1 MRCPDKRD
9 VLGSSIGQVRNHAAA
24 QYGLITS
31 PAGEVRVAMRGRLD
45 YKTGSISYRGFGTLD
60 DLCVEERTNP
70 WAVGTAALVNGGLI
84 ALLLLAGTKSFV
96 HSDPHGALLNSASLD
111 DLTIYAPAVT
121 RGAMGGGGGGGAHDL
136 VAPREGNPPKFE
148 RAPLTPPVIP
158 LIEKPLLAIDN
169 AVAVPPE
176 VKLPENPALMQVGV
190 QHSVNVMLDSN
201 GPGTHAGIGTGSRG
215 GDGPGDG
222 PGYGPGRDGG
232 IGGEVYQPGGDV
244 SAPALVFAPEA
255 GFSDEARRNK
265 YEGVC
270 VVGVI
275 VDAQGNPRNLRVLRR
290 LGMGLDEKAL
300 DAVARYKF
308 KPAKKNGK
316 PVAVRIEVQVNFRM
330 Y

>member
-1 MRCPDKRD
+1 
-9 VLGSSIGQVRNHAAA
+9 
-24 QYGLITS
+24 
-31 PAGEVRVAMRGRLD
+31 MRGRSRNKHCD
-45 YKTGSISYRGFGTLD
+45 VSYRGFGTLD
-60 DLCVEERTNP
+60 DLCVEGRTSP
-70 WAVGTAALVNGGLI
+70 WAVGTATLVNGGLI
-84 ALLLLAGTKSFV
+84 ALLLLTGTRNFV
-96 HSDPHGALLNSASLD
+96 HRDPRGVLLSSASPD

-121 RGAMGGGGGGGAHDL
+121 RGAMGGGGGGGAHDP

-158 LIEKPLLAIDN
+158 LIAKPLLAIEN

-190 QHSVNVMLDSN
+190 QHSVNVTLDSN
-201 GPGTHAGIGTGSRG
+201 GPGTHAGIGVGNNG

-232 IGGEVYQPGGDV
+232 IGGNVYQPGGDV
-244 SAPALVFAPEA
+244 SAPTLVFAPEA
-255 GFSDEARRNK
+255 EFSDEARRNK
-265 YEGVC
+265 YEGIC

-275 VDAQGNPRNLRVLRR
+275 VDAQGNPRNLRVLRH

-316 PVAVRIEVQVNFRM
+316 AVAVRIEVYVNFRM
-330 Y
+330 F